1 MIYKFLHDLAST
13 YLFNPISY
21 CSPPRSLHCRHT
33 DLLVIWKN
41 ISLFPAQRFYIF
53 CSLYLKYS
61 SSSLHSN
68 LFLIIQ
74 ASVQISP
81 QRGLPHSTLSPFLHS
96 PSLLSSL
103 YIPLTFFICLH
114 ITYQYLKLSF
124 SNLLEVH
131 CLSPSLE
138 CKLQEGTI
146 WPTII
151 SPAMG
156 QCLVHNRYSVSIC
169 WVNTIEWGMEGV
181 RDDPYLNQGKIK
193 PNWFSSSGIRNQD
206 FSW

>member
-138 CKLQEGTI
+138 CKLQED
-146 WPTII
+146 
-151 SPAMG
+151 
-156 QCLVHNRYSVSIC
+156 R
-169 WVNTIEWGMEGV
+169 
-181 RDDPYLNQGKIK
+181 
-193 PNWFSSSGIRNQD
+193 D
-206 FSW
+206 FSCPPDLLKVTCPSGNGTLSLESQFCALSTLLPLSVCL